1 MALKDIIG
9 QNKAVNMLKGILE
22 RDRLAGAYLFCGES
36 GIGKK
41 TTAINFAKAVNCL
54 KDRNELCVTG
64 NELTDKN
71 ASHITDIDINSLLS
85 PVTRHTSRITD
96 FDACEVC
103 TSCLKIN
110 TGSHPDVV
118 TIGPEERIIKIE
130 EIRAIEEA
138 LSFRPFEGKK
148 KTVIIDDAD
157 SMNQSAA
164 NAFLKTLEEPP
175 EDSLIILITSRPDR
189 LPATIRSRCSKIPFH
204 THSLTS
210 CRDILRNK
218 MGDAEAAL
226 ALRLSLGRPGI
237 ALSSDVR
244 EDRDW
249 FVNLLRA
256 MTQAE
261 KDGWASREEMEK
273 WFDLALTFIRDLAV
287 YRITGKAS
295 HLINADLAET
305 LGKMG
310 KSVDVQGIIELYKEL
325 SFIKTMLLFN
335 LNKSLTWN
343 YTASL
348 LRKELY
354 S

>member
-9 QNKAVNMLKGILE
+9 QNKAVSMLQGILK

-41 TTAINFAKAVNCL
+41 TTAMNFAKAVNCL
-54 KDRNELCVTG
+54 RAGSISTDGQAGLL
-64 NELTDKN
+64 LTPN
-71 ASHITDIDINSLLS
+71 PQS
-85 PVTRHTSRITD
+85 PIPD
-96 FDACEVC
+96 FDACDSC
-103 TSCLKIN
+103 DSCLKIN
-110 TGSHPDVV
+110 AGTHPDVV
-118 TIGPEERIIKIE
+118 TIAPEERIIKIE

-148 KTVIIDDAD
+148 KIVIVDDAD
-157 SMNQSAA
+157 SMNLSAA

-189 LPATIRSRCSKIPFH
+189 LPATIRSRCSKISFH
-204 THSLTS
+204 THSMTS
-210 CRDILRNK
+210 CRDILK
-218 MGDAEAAL
+218 MKIGDDEAAL
-226 ALRLSLGRPGI
+226 TLRLSFGRPGI

-249 FVNLLRA
+249 FVNLLKA
-256 MTQAE
+256 MTRAE
-261 KDGWASREEMEK
+261 KDSWASREEMEK

-295 HLINADLAET
+295 HLINRDLAET

-310 KSVDVQGIIELYKEL
+310 KSVDIQGIIEIYKEL

-354 S
+354 SEHA

>member
-1 MALKDIIG
+1 MSFKDIIG
-9 QNKAVNMLKGILE
+9 QGKAVNMLQGILK

-41 TTAINFAKAVNCL
+41 ATAINFVKAVNCL
-54 KDRNELCVTG
+54 NTGKDPDN
-64 NELTDKN
+64 
-71 ASHITDIDINSLLS
+71 LLLGLLQS
-85 PVTRHTSRITD
+85 PDPQSPIPD

-103 TSCLKIN
+103 DSCQKIN
-110 TGSHPDVV
+110 AGTHPDVV
-118 TIGPEERIIKIE
+118 MIAPEERIIKIE
-130 EIRAIEEA
+130 EIRAIEET

-148 KTVIIDDAD
+148 KAVIVDDAD
-157 SMNQSAA
+157 SMNPPAA

-189 LPATIRSRCSKIPFH
+189 LPATIRSRCSRITFH

-210 CRDILRNK
+210 CRDILKNK
-218 MGDAEAAL
+218 MNDNEAAL
-226 ALRLSLGRPGI
+226 ALKLSLGRPGI
-237 ALSSDVR
+237 ALSSDIR
-244 EDRDW
+244 GDRDW

-261 KDGWASREEMEK
+261 KDSWASREEMEK
-273 WFDLALTFIRDLAV
+273 WFDLALMFTRDLAV
-287 YRITGKAS
+287 YKISGKAS
-295 HLINADLAET
+295 HLINEDLAET
-305 LGKMG
+305 LGKLG
-310 KSVDVQGIIELYKEL
+310 KSVDVQGIIDLYKEL
-325 SFIKTMLLFN
+325 NFIKSMLLFN

>member
-9 QNKAVNMLKGILE
+9 QNKAVSMLQGILR

-41 TTAINFAKAVNCL
+41 TTAMNFAKAVNCL
-54 KDRNELCVTG
+54 QTKNIPNSTQDSFLPITHHPSPFTG
-64 NELTDKN
+64 
-71 ASHITDIDINSLLS
+71 
-85 PVTRHTSRITD
+85 

-103 TSCLKIN
+103 DSCLKIN
-110 TGSHPDVV
+110 AGTHPDVV
-118 TIGPEERIIKIE
+118 TIAPEERIIKIE

-138 LSFRPFEGKK
+138 LSFKPYEGKK
-148 KTVIIDDAD
+148 KIVIVDDAD
-157 SMNQSAA
+157 SMNPPAA

-175 EDSLIILITSRPDR
+175 ESTLIILITSRPDR
-189 LPATIRSRCSKIPFH
+189 LPATIRSRCSKISFH
-204 THSLTS
+204 THSLSS
-210 CRDILRNK
+210 CREILK
-218 MGDAEAAL
+218 KTMGDEEAAL
-226 ALRLSLGRPGI
+226 TLRLSLGRPGI

-249 FVNLLRA
+249 FIALLKA
-256 MTQAE
+256 MTLAE
-261 KDGWASREEMEK
+261 KDSWASREEMEK

-287 YRITGKAS
+287 HRITGKAS

-305 LGKMG
+305 LGKIG
-310 KSVDVQGIIELYKEL
+310 KSVDIQGIIEIYKEL
-325 SFIKTMLLFN
+325 SYIKTMLLFN

>member
-1 MALKDIIG
+1 MAMKDIIG
-9 QNKAVNMLKGILE
+9 QNKAVSMLQGILQ

-54 KDRNELCVTG
+54 RTGGNSTDREVGFL
-64 NELTDKN
+64 LTPDPQSQIP
-71 ASHITDIDINSLLS
+71 A
-85 PVTRHTSRITD
+85 

-103 TSCLKIN
+103 DSCLKIN
-110 TGSHPDVV
+110 AGTHPDVI
-118 TIGPEERIIKIE
+118 TIAPEERIIKIE
-130 EIRAIEEA
+130 EIRAIEGA

-148 KTVIIDDAD
+148 KTVIVDDAD
-157 SMNQSAA
+157 SMNSSAA

-175 EDSLIILITSRPDR
+175 EDSLIILISSRPDR
-189 LPATIRSRCSKIPFH
+189 LPATIRSRCSKISFQ
-204 THSLTS
+204 THSLSS
-210 CRDILRNK
+210 CEEILKKK
-218 MGDAEAAL
+218 MNSDEAAQ

-249 FVNLLRA
+249 FVDLLKA
-256 MTQAE
+256 MMGAE

-273 WFDLALTFIRDLAV
+273 WFDLALMFIRDLAV
-287 YRITGKAS
+287 YRITRRAER
-295 HLINADLAET
+295 LINADLAG
-305 LGKMG
+305 LMDKMG
-310 KSVDVQGIIELYKEL
+310 KSLEIQGIIELYKEL

>member
-1 MALKDIIG
+1 MVLKDIIG
-9 QNKAVNMLKGILE
+9 QNKAVSMLQGILR

-41 TTAINFAKAVNCL
+41 TTAINFVKTVNCL
-54 KDRNELCVTG
+54 HAG
-64 NELTDKN
+64 NISTDDQIGLLLTPN
-71 ASHITDIDINSLLS
+71 PQSLI
-85 PVTRHTSRITD
+85 PD

-103 TSCLKIN
+103 DSCIKISAG
-110 TGSHPDVV
+110 THPDVI
-118 TIGPEERIIKIE
+118 TIAPEERIIKIE

-138 LSFRPFEGKK
+138 LSFRPYEGRKK
-148 KTVIIDDAD
+148 IVIVDDAD
-157 SMNQSAA
+157 SMNPSAS

-189 LPATIRSRCSKIPFH
+189 LPATIRSRCSKISFH

-210 CRDILRNK
+210 CRDILRK
-218 MGDAEAAL
+218 EMGDNEADL

-249 FVNLLRA
+249 FIDLLKA
-256 MTQAE
+256 MMGAE

-273 WFDLALTFIRDLAV
+273 WFELALTFVRDLAV
-287 YRITGKAS
+287 HRITGKAAY
-295 HLINADLAET
+295 LINADLSEII
-305 LGKMG
+305 GKMG
-310 KSVDVQGIIELYKEL
+310 KSVDIQGIIDLYKEL

>member
-9 QNKAVNMLKGILE
+9 QNKAVSMLQGILK
-22 RDRLAGAYLFCGES
+22 RDRLADSYLFCGES

-54 KDRNELCVTG
+54 HAGGISTDGQAGLL
-64 NELTDKN
+64 LTPN
-71 ASHITDIDINSLLS
+71 PQS
-85 PVTRHTSRITD
+85 PIPD

-103 TSCLKIN
+103 DSCRKIN
-110 TGSHPDVV
+110 AGTHPDVV
-118 TIGPEERIIKIE
+118 TIAPEEQIIKIE
-130 EIRAIEEA
+130 EIRTIEEA

-148 KTVIIDDAD
+148 KTVIVDDAD
-157 SMNQSAA
+157 SMNSSAA

-189 LPATIRSRCSKIPFH
+189 LPATIRSRCSKISFH
-204 THSLTS
+204 THSMTS
-210 CRDILRNK
+210 CRDILK
-218 MGDAEAAL
+218 MKLGDDEAAL
-226 ALRLSLGRPGI
+226 TLRLSFGRPGI

-249 FVNLLRA
+249 FVNLLKA
-256 MTQAE
+256 MTRAE
-261 KDGWASREEMEK
+261 KDSWASREEMAK

-310 KSVDVQGIIELYKEL
+310 KSLDIQGIIEIHKEL

>member
-9 QNKAVNMLKGILE
+9 QNKAVSMLQGILE

-41 TTAINFAKAVNCL
+41 TTALNFAKAVNCM
-54 KDRNELCVTG
+54 KDRDELGVMG
-64 NELTDKN
+64 NELKDKS
-71 ASHITDIDINSLLS
+71 A
-85 PVTRHTSRITD
+85 SRITHHALP

-103 TSCLKIN
+103 NSCLKIN
-110 TGSHPDVV
+110 AGIHPDVV
-118 TIGPEERIIKIE
+118 TISPEERIIKIE

-148 KTVIIDDAD
+148 KTVIVDDAD
-157 SMNQSAA
+157 SMNPAAA

-175 EDSLIILITSRPDR
+175 EDSLIVLITSRPDR
-189 LPATIRSRCSKIPFH
+189 LPATIRSRCSKITFH
-204 THSLTS
+204 TLSLAS
-210 CRDILRNK
+210 CRGILK
-218 MGDAEAAL
+218 GTMTDDEAEQAA
-226 ALRLSLGRPGI
+226 RLSQRRPGL
-237 ALSSDVR
+237 ALSSDVK

-249 FVNLLRA
+249 FVDLFMA
-256 MTQAE
+256 MTRTE
-261 KDGWASREEMEK
+261 KDNWASREEMEK
-273 WFDLALTFIRDLAV
+273 WFDLALTFIHDLAV
-287 YRITGKAS
+287 YKITGKVS
-295 HLINADLAET
+295 YLINADLAET

>member
-9 QNKAVNMLKGILE
+9 QNKAVSMLQGILE

-54 KDRNELCVTG
+54 NIGKDPDG
-64 NELTDKN
+64 
-71 ASHITDIDINSLLS
+71 LLGALLPTPGLKS
-85 PVTRHTSRITD
+85 PIPD

-103 TSCLKIN
+103 DSCLKIN
-110 TGSHPDVV
+110 AGTHPDVV
-118 TIGPEERIIKIE
+118 TIAPEERIIKIE

-148 KTVIIDDAD
+148 KTVIVDDAD
-157 SMNQSAA
+157 SMNPAAA

-189 LPATIRSRCSKIPFH
+189 LPATIRSRCSKISFH
-204 THSLTS
+204 THSLAS
-210 CRDILRNK
+210 CREILKKK
-218 MGDAEAAL
+218 MTDDEAAL
-226 ALRLSLGRPGI
+226 ALRLSFGRPGI
-237 ALSSDVR
+237 ALSSDVK

-249 FVNLLRA
+249 FIDLLKA
-256 MTQAE
+256 MTRAE
-261 KDGWASREEMEK
+261 KDSWASREEMEK

-287 YRITGKAS
+287 HKITGTAS
-295 HLINADLAET
+295 HLINADIAET
-305 LGKMG
+305 LEKMG
-310 KSVDVQGIIELYKEL
+310 KSVDVQGIIEIYKEL
-325 SFIKTMLLFN
+325 SVIKTMLLFN

>member
-1 MALKDIIG
+1 
-9 QNKAVNMLKGILE
+9 
-22 RDRLAGAYLFCGES
+22 
-36 GIGKK
+36 
-41 TTAINFAKAVNCL
+41 
-54 KDRNELCVTG
+54 
-64 NELTDKN
+64 
-71 ASHITDIDINSLLS
+71 
-85 PVTRHTSRITD
+85 
-96 FDACEVC
+96 
-103 TSCLKIN
+103 
-110 TGSHPDVV
+110 V
-118 TIGPEERIIKIE
+118 TIAPEERIIKIE

-148 KTVIIDDAD
+148 KTVIVDDAD
-157 SMNQSAA
+157 SMNSSAA

-189 LPATIRSRCSKIPFH
+189 LPATIRSRCSKISFH
-204 THSLTS
+204 THSMTS
-210 CRDILRNK
+210 CRDILKMK
-218 MGDAEAAL
+218 MGDDEAAL
-226 ALRLSLGRPGI
+226 TLRLSFGRPGI

-249 FVNLLRA
+249 FVNLLKA
-256 MTQAE
+256 MTRAE
-261 KDGWASREEMEK
+261 KDSWASREEMEK

-310 KSVDVQGIIELYKEL
+310 KSLDIQGIIEIYKEL

>member
-9 QNKAVNMLKGILE
+9 QNKAVSMLQGILE
-22 RDRLAGAYLFCGES
+22 RGRLAGAYLFCGEA

-54 KDRNELCVTG
+54 NIGKDPDDFLVG
-64 NELTDKN
+64 
-71 ASHITDIDINSLLS
+71 LS
-85 PVTRHTSRITD
+85 SIPNRQSPIPV

-103 TSCLKIN
+103 NSCLKIN
-110 TGSHPDVV
+110 AGTHPDVV
-118 TIGPEERIIKIE
+118 TIAPEERIIKIE

-148 KTVIIDDAD
+148 KTVIVDDAD
-157 SMNQSAA
+157 SMNSSAA

-175 EDSLIILITSRPDR
+175 EDSLIVLITSRPDR
-189 LPATIRSRCSKIPFH
+189 LPATIRSRCSKITFH
-204 THSLTS
+204 TLSLAS
-210 CRDILRNK
+210 CRGILK
-218 MGDAEAAL
+218 GTMTDDEAEQAA
-226 ALRLSLGRPGI
+226 RLSQRRPGL
-237 ALSSDVR
+237 ALSSGVK

-249 FVNLLRA
+249 FVDLFKA
-256 MTQAE
+256 MTRAE
-261 KDGWASREEMEK
+261 KDSWASREEMEK
-273 WFDLALTFIRDLAV
+273 WFELALTFIRDLAV
-287 YRITGKAS
+287 YNITGKAS

-310 KSVDVQGIIELYKEL
+310 KSVDLQGIIELYKEL

>member
-9 QNKAVNMLKGILE
+9 QHKAVSMLQGILE
-22 RDRLAGAYLFCGES
+22 RDRLAGAYIFCGES

-41 TTAINFAKAVNCL
+41 TTALSFAKAVNCL
-54 KDRNELCVTG
+54 HAGEKPDGMQESFLAIAHHPSPITG
-64 NELTDKN
+64 
-71 ASHITDIDINSLLS
+71 
-85 PVTRHTSRITD
+85 

-103 TSCLKIN
+103 NSCLKISAG
-110 TGSHPDVV
+110 THPDVV
-118 TIGPEERIIKIE
+118 TIAPEERIIKIE

-138 LSFRPFEGKK
+138 LAFRPFEGRK
-148 KTVIIDDAD
+148 KTVIVDDAD

-175 EDSLIILITSRPDR
+175 EDSLIILVTSRPDR

-210 CRDILRNK
+210 GRDILKKK
-218 MGDAEAAL
+218 MGDNEVAL
-226 ALRLSLGRPGI
+226 ALRLSFGRPGF

-249 FVNLLRA
+249 FMALLESMIR
-256 MTQAE
+256 AE
-261 KDGWASREEMEK
+261 KDSWASREEMEK
-273 WFDLALTFIRDLAV
+273 WFDLALTFVRDLAV
-287 YRITGKAS
+287 YRITCKTA

-305 LGKMG
+305 FGKIG
-310 KSVDVQGIIELYKEL
+310 KSVDVQAIIELYKEL

>member
-1 MALKDIIG
+1 MALKEIIG
-9 QNKAVNMLKGILE
+9 QNRAVNMLQGILK

-36 GIGKK
+36 GIGKR
-41 TTAINFAKAVNCL
+41 TTAMNFAKAVNCL

-64 NELTDKN
+64 HELKDKN
-71 ASHITDIDINSLLS
+71 TSHITHHEL
-85 PVTRHTSRITD
+85 P

-103 TSCLKIN
+103 DSCLKIN
-110 TGSHPDVV
+110 AGTHPDVV
-118 TIGPEERIIKIE
+118 TIAPEERIIKIE
-130 EIRAIEEA
+130 EIRALEEA

-148 KTVIIDDAD
+148 KIIIVDDAD
-157 SMNQSAA
+157 SMNSSAA

-189 LPATIRSRCSKIPFH
+189 LPATIRSRCSKILFH
-204 THSLTS
+204 THSLIS
-210 CRDILRNK
+210 SREILKKK
-218 MGDAEAAL
+218 MDGDDAAL

-237 ALSSDVR
+237 ALSSDVK

-249 FVNLLRA
+249 FIDLLKA
-256 MTQAE
+256 MTLAE
-261 KDGWASREEMEK
+261 KDSWASREEMDK
-273 WFDLALTFIRDLAV
+273 WFDLALMFIRDLAV
-287 YRITGKAS
+287 HRITGNAA
-295 HLINADLAET
+295 HVINADLADT
-305 LGKMG
+305 LGKIG
-310 KSVDVQGIIELYKEL
+310 KSLDVQGIIDLYKEL

-343 YTASL
+343 YTACL

>member
-9 QNKAVNMLKGILE
+9 QNKAVSMLQGILK

-41 TTAINFAKAVNCL
+41 TTAINFAKAVNCMKGRNALCVMSNEL
-54 KDRNELCVTG
+54 KDKNLSLITHHPSPITG
-64 NELTDKN
+64 
-71 ASHITDIDINSLLS
+71 I
-85 PVTRHTSRITD
+85 
-96 FDACEVC
+96 DACEVC
-103 TSCLKIN
+103 DSCRKISAG
-110 TGSHPDVV
+110 THPDVV
-118 TIGPEERIIKIE
+118 MIAPEERIIKIE

-138 LSFRPFEGKK
+138 LSFRPFEGIK
-148 KTVIIDDAD
+148 KTVIVDDAD
-157 SMNQSAA
+157 SMNASAA

-204 THSLTS
+204 THSLKS
-210 CRDILRNK
+210 CREILK
-218 MGDAEAAL
+218 TKIGDDEAAL
-226 ALRLSLGRPGI
+226 ALRLSFGRPGI
-237 ALSSDVR
+237 ALSSDVK

-249 FVNLLRA
+249 FIDLLNA
-256 MTQAE
+256 MTRAE

-273 WFDLALTFIRDLAV
+273 WFELALTFIRDLAV
-287 YRITGKAS
+287 HRITGKAS
-295 HLINADLAET
+295 HLINTDLAESI
-305 LGKMG
+305 GKTG
-310 KSVDVQGIIELYKEL
+310 KSVEIQGIIEIYKEL

-354 S
+354 SEHA

>member
-9 QNKAVNMLKGILE
+9 QKKAVSMLQGILK

-41 TTAINFAKAVNCL
+41 TTAVNFAKAVNCL
-54 KDRNELCVTG
+54 HAGGSSTEEQVGFL
-64 NELTDKN
+64 LTPDPQSQVP
-71 ASHITDIDINSLLS
+71 A
-85 PVTRHTSRITD
+85 

-103 TSCLKIN
+103 DSCLKIN
-110 TGSHPDVV
+110 AGTHPDVV
-118 TIGPEERIIKIE
+118 TIAPEERIIKIE
-130 EIRAIEEA
+130 EVRAIEET

-148 KTVIIDDAD
+148 KTVIVDDAD
-157 SMNQSAA
+157 SMNLSAA

-175 EDSLIILITSRPDR
+175 EDSLIILVTSRPDR
-189 LPATIRSRCSKIPFH
+189 LPATIRSRCSKISFH

-210 CRDILRNK
+210 CREILKEK
-218 MGDAEAAL
+218 MNGDEADL
-226 ALRLSLGRPGI
+226 TLRLSLGRPGL

-249 FVNLLRA
+249 FMALLGA

-273 WFDLALTFIRDLAV
+273 WFDLALMFIRDLAV
-287 YRITGKAS
+287 HRITGKAS

-305 LGKMG
+305 LGKIG
-310 KSVDVQGIIELYKEL
+310 KSVDIQGIILIYKEL
-325 SFIKTMLLFN
+325 SFIKSMLLFN

-354 S
+354 P

>member
-9 QNKAVNMLKGILE
+9 QDKAVSMLQGILK

-41 TTAINFAKAVNCL
+41 TTALNFAKAVNCL
-54 KDRNELCVTG
+54 KDRNELCVMG
-64 NELTDKN
+64 NGLKDKDL
-71 ASHITDIDINSLLS
+71 SLITHHPS
-85 PVTRHTSRITD
+85 PITD

-103 TSCLKIN
+103 DSCCKIN
-110 TGSHPDVV
+110 AGTHPDV
-118 TIGPEERIIKIE
+118 IAIAPEERIIKIE

-148 KTVIIDDAD
+148 KIVIVDDAD
-157 SMNQSAA
+157 SMNSSAA

-189 LPATIRSRCSKIPFH
+189 LPATIRSRCSKILFH
-204 THSLTS
+204 THSLIS
-210 CRDILRNK
+210 SREILKKK
-218 MGDAEAAL
+218 MGDDDADL
-226 ALRLSLGRPGI
+226 ALRLSLGRPGV
-237 ALSSDVR
+237 ALSSDVK

-249 FVNLLRA
+249 FMDLLKA
-256 MTQAE
+256 MTRAE
-261 KDGWASREEMEK
+261 KDNWASREEMDK
-273 WFDLALTFIRDLAV
+273 WFDLALIFIRDLAV
-287 YRITGKAS
+287 NRITGNTA
-295 HLINADLAET
+295 HVINADLADT
-305 LGKMG
+305 LGKTG
-310 KSVDVQGIIELYKEL
+310 KSLDVQGIIDLYKEL

-343 YTASL
+343 YTACL

>member
-9 QNKAVNMLKGILE
+9 QNRAVTMLQGILR

-36 GIGKK
+36 GIGKR
-41 TTAINFAKAVNCL
+41 TTAVNFAKAVNCL

-71 ASHITDIDINSLLS
+71 GSRITDIDINSLLS
-85 PVTRHTSRITD
+85 PITRHTSRFTD

-103 TSCLKIN
+103 ASCLKIN
-110 TGSHPDVV
+110 AGTHPDVV
-118 TIGPEERIIKIE
+118 TITPEERIIKIE
-130 EIRAIEEA
+130 EIRAIEET

-148 KTVIIDDAD
+148 KIVIVDDAD
-157 SMNQSAA
+157 SMNSSAA

-175 EDSLIILITSRPDR
+175 QDSLIILITSRPER
-189 LPATIRSRCSKIPFH
+189 LPATIRSRCSKILFH
-204 THSLTS
+204 THSPTS
-210 CRDILRNK
+210 CRDILGGR
-218 MGDAEAAL
+218 MGDDEAAL

-237 ALSSDVR
+237 ALSSNVR
-244 EDRDW
+244 EERDW
-249 FVNLLRA
+249 FINLLRA
-256 MTQAE
+256 MNQAE

-273 WFDLALTFIRDLAV
+273 WFDLAMTFMRDLV
-287 YRITGKAS
+287 VHRITGKTS
-295 HLINADLAET
+295 YLINSDLAET
-305 LGKMG
+305 LGKIG
-310 KSVDVQGIIELYKEL
+310 KSVDIQGIIKIYNELG
-325 SFIKTMLLFN
+325 FIKTLLQFN